1 MTVKKVGKRKHQE
14 DEGEG
19 VTAEQRAA
27 MEKAYKEAR
36 AIQQRQ
42 EEEEEQ
48 EGRGKRAKK
57 PKPQA
62 EEPAK
67 SPKKKKGSPKKKGK

>member
-1 MTVKKVGKRKHQE
+1 MEEDE

-19 VTAEQRAA
+19 ESQGPTAEQTAA
-27 MEKAYKEAR
+27 MQKAWEDATKG
-36 AIQQRQ
+36 QG
-42 EEEEEQ
+42 EEEEQ
-48 EGRGKRAKK
+48 EGRGKRARKK

-67 SPKKKKGSPKKKGK
+67 SIKKRGSPKKKGK